1 MRENKLRQMTAAG
14 ETAIGGWIAIGH
26 PYSAEMLG
34 HAGYDTVTVD
44 LQHGPL
50 YIDQA
55 VGALI
60 ALSATPAMPMARVS
74 GNNVFEINKLLD
86 AGAYAL
92 ICPMIDNAEEAARF
106 VSACRYP
113 PKGTRSFGPTRGLL
127 YGGADY
133 FKHANDT
140 IVTYGMIETP
150 SALENLDAIAAVE
163 GLDGLFIGPADLS
176 LAIGASL
183 PPRFDADPLKSTMRR
198 IHDAARSHGKM
209 IGAFCTSVE
218 MAAALKNEGYD
229 YVVMGVD
236 AMLVRSGGEAIV
248 RALRG

>member
-1 MRENKLRQMTAAG
+1 MRENKLRQMAAAG

-26 PYSAEMLG
+26 PYSAEMMG

-55 VGALI
+55 VSALI

-74 GNNVFEINKLLD
+74 GNNFFEINKLLD

-92 ICPMIDNAEEAARF
+92 ICPMIDTAADATAF
-106 VSACRYP
+106 VKACRYP
-113 PKGTRSFGPTRGLL
+113 PAGGRSFGPTRGLL

-140 IVTYGMIETP
+140 IVAYGMIETP
-150 SALENLDAIAAVE
+150 SALENLDEIAAVD

-176 LAIGASL
+176 LALGASL
-183 PPRFDADPLKSTMRR
+183 PPRHDADPLKSAMQR
-198 IHDAARSHGKM
+198 IHDAARKHGKM
-209 IGAFCTSVE
+209 IGAFCSGLE
-218 MAAALKNEGYD
+218 MAHELKAIGYD
-229 YVVMGVD
+229 YLVLGVD